1 MISLTIHDSRL
12 RSQWG
17 RDQLYPD
24 NAISTW
30 AMEAYGSRRPLNF
43 GANCRCLRKKPS
55 EHRPSGAIGPFH
67 GRPGGCGAS
76 RFAWTNCPAP
86 WPGSSVCSPCAP
98 FQSSK
103 NGLRSQPFPLGT
115 SASSPPCRGN
125 LKWTFLPGLLR
136 GFDQLPEVNPTLA
149 DGKLSPKFTTWR
161 WRTPW
166 VTFYTSQKGLTS
178 NWTWSISKWLTYE
191 IMLPSGQPT

>member
-1 MISLTIHDSRL
+1 MISLAIHDSRL

-17 RDQLYPD
+17 RDQLYPEKMQYLHQL
-24 NAISTW
+24 W
-30 AMEAYGSRRPLNF
+30 KHMEAVAHWISVQIAVAIWGHGTLPRSSRRLWRIKVCVDQLSGPMASG
-43 GANCRCLRKKPS
+43 GA
-55 EHRPSGAIGPFH
+55 
-67 GRPGGCGAS
+67 
-76 RFAWTNCPAP
+76 
-86 WPGSSVCSPCAP
+86 VCSPCAP

-125 LKWTFLPGLLR
+125 LKWFFLPGLLR